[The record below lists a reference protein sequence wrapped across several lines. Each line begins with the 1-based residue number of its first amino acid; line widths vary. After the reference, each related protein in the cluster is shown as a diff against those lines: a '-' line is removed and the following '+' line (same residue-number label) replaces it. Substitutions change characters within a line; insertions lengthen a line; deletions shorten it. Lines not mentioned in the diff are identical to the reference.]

1 MHEFIY
7 PVHLRDIIIN
17 LVEPFNALQQ
27 SITRYNVCIENPSH
41 YYNRLIS
48 NNSIH
53 YWELYFMED
62 RTRLYTKGTIRLD
75 NLCRV
80 YENPIYRQLNT
91 SESWFVLC
99 GLIILF
105 QVFGDGNHR
114 TARFLYNKFTGQSF
128 DFDRV
133 HEITTLDCEIIAPMS
148 INVCN
153 TYIQK
158 LLDIY
163 RCVNS

>member
-1 MHEFIY
+1 
-7 PVHLRDIIIN
+7 
-17 LVEPFNALQQ
+17 
-27 SITRYNVCIENPSH
+27 
-41 YYNRLIS
+41 
-48 NNSIH
+48 
-53 YWELYFMED
+53 MED
-62 RTRLYTKGTIRLD
+62 RYRLYTKGTIRLD

-91 SESWFVLC
+91 TESWFVLC

-114 TARFLYNKFTGQSF
+114 TARFLYNKFTGHEV
-128 DFDRV
+128 DFDKV
-133 HEITTLDCEIIAPMS
+133 HDIPTLEYEITAPMS

-163 RCVNS
+163 RIVIS